1 MADTAIIL
9 NNAGNDVYAQTAREY
24 LTSPIVAD
32 FMRIVLTT
40 ATQLNNIIR
49 IRNTKS
55 VGTGSNRDISIG
67 SFVKAGE
74 STNLIIEIPLNPP
87 IILDGQT
94 YFQTVLEPNSEMDI
108 LFYFDEQEIGK
119 WLQELN
125 K

>member
-9 NNAGNDVYAQTAREY
+9 DNVGNDVYAQTAREY

-32 FMRIVLTT
+32 FMRIVLST
-40 ATQLNNIIR
+40 ANQLNNIIR
-49 IRNTKS
+49 IRNSKS
-55 VGTGSNRDISIG
+55 VGSASNRDISIG
-67 SFVKAGE
+67 SYVKAGE
-74 STNLIIEIPLNPP
+74 STNLIIEIPLSQPL
-87 IILDGQT
+87 ILDGQT